1 MGVPLDSLL
10 FSGLHLVSLLSK
22 YSNLPA
28 DNSHSAM
35 WSPGCMV
42 SPWHCH
48 DSNGEP
54 SSTFSPEWQG
64 WVYDSTSHSHRN
76 AGNFMTYNPKNEPDE
91 IVQCLGQPGS
101 HSSGAVGNT
110 IYNSGKA
117 AAFKSSSQWRVSS
130 AAILM
135 VDVLEMP

>member
-1 MGVPLDSLL
+1 MEAALGVPLDSFL
-10 FSGLHLVSLLSK
+10 FSGLHLVSRLSK

-28 DNSHSAM
+28 DSSHSAM
-35 WSPGCMV
+35 WSPGCMA

-54 SSTFSPEWQG
+54 SSTFSLEWQG
-64 WVYDSTSHSHRN
+64 WAYDPTSHSHRN

-91 IVQCLGQPGS
+91 IVQCLGQPGG
-101 HSSGAVGNT
+101 HSSEF
-110 IYNSGKA
+110 YNSEKA